1 MLLVR
6 EEFKPER
13 GVIVLLDA
21 DGSIGQ
27 TFVMPGSTSPV
38 SSSASGAGEASQRI
52 GVSKTIVQHVV
63 NRSEGVLTTNA
74 MSDQRFAKGDSVQ
87 GYGIRSAICSPI
99 RFRDRV
105 FGAVSV
111 DSSLANYTF
120 TEQQLA
126 LMNAI
131 GQHTGLALANAD
143 SYGERLQTERLVTIG
158 QTVASLSHSIKNILQ
173 GLRGGADVVEMGLE
187 KQDLVVASDGWPI
200 LKRNLDR
207 IMGLT
212 LNMLAFSRER
222 SIELELQPLGA
233 LIDDCA
239 SLLEG
244 LATSKQVAL
253 IVDHD
258 EEMPPIPIA
267 AGLLHQALM
276 NLIGNAIEAAETDHG
291 AVTLRTMFRVTDP
304 LLGEG
309 ASFAD
314 VQVIDNGPGIPKEI
328 QRRIFEP
335 FLTFKG
341 SRGSV
346 LGLAVTKRIVEEHRG
361 TLRVESSSSGTIF
374 TMTLP
379 IDSGADPSATAANAS
394 TNTPKLDD
402 LTLP

>member
-1 MLLVR
+1 M
-6 EEFKPER
+6 
-13 GVIVLLDA
+13 
-21 DGSIGQ
+21 
-27 TFVMPGSTSPV
+27 
-38 SSSASGAGEASQRI
+38 
-52 GVSKTIVQHVV
+52 
-63 NRSEGVLTTNA
+63 
-74 MSDQRFAKGDSVQ
+74 Q

-276 NLIGNAIEAAETDHG
+276 NLIGNAIAAAEPDHG
-291 AVTLRTMFRVTDP
+291 AVR
-304 LLGEG
+304 
-309 ASFAD
+309 
-314 VQVIDNGPGIPKEI
+314 
-328 QRRIFEP
+328 
-335 FLTFKG
+335 
-341 SRGSV
+341 
-346 LGLAVTKRIVEEHRG
+346 
-361 TLRVESSSSGTIF
+361 SSSAAS
-374 TMTLP
+374 
-379 IDSGADPSATAANAS
+379 SSPS
-394 TNTPKLDD
+394 
-402 LTLP
+402 